1 MRPGRYL
8 LARLATPWAAIAAL
22 LCTGICHADVP
33 TAQEDCFNRNAA
45 LCDLNGVSY
54 MINGPCP
61 EAAKTIRPP
70 GKEDC
75 STMANSRP
83 EIRLPEKVT
92 PPSPPKTAPHTYMA
106 RIGATERWLLPAILL
121 GCAALC
127 LVLFIFL
134 LRRLFKRPGEA
145 TADPGIGK
153 PLLIILVSG
162 ACGAYAAYRAAGLV
176 FNHIIASY
184 HNSDTFGPTL
194 IASAAALLAFV
205 VVLQLVSALAG
216 GILLWLLRRKPDPC

>member
-1 MRPGRYL
+1 
-8 LARLATPWAAIAAL
+8 
-22 LCTGICHADVP
+22 
-33 TAQEDCFNRNAA
+33 
-45 LCDLNGVSY
+45 
-54 MINGPCP
+54 MINGQCP
-61 EAAKTIRPP
+61 EAAKTVRPP

-75 STMANSRP
+75 SALANSRP
-83 EIRLPEKVT
+83 EIRLPEKVIR
-92 PPSPPKTAPHTYMA
+92 PSPPKIAPHTDMA
-106 RIGATERWLLPAILL
+106 RIGDTERWLLPAILL
-121 GCAALC
+121 GGAALC